1 MTKLR
6 APGSGADRLHSSHW
20 GTFLVT
26 RDGDRIKVRPN
37 PLDPDPSP
45 ILRNIVDA
53 PRHPSRVAQPVIRR
67 GWLERGPVPD
77 ATRGRDEY
85 VPVSWSDALD
95 LTAAE
100 FSRIRREYGC
110 QAIFGG
116 SYGWSSAGRFHH
128 AQSQIHR
135 FLNCLGGYTAS
146 VNTYSAG
153 AAEVILPHVMGSY
166 ECARFGATWPDIVA
180 ATELVVAFGG
190 MPRKNSNVGPGGIG
204 RHEIK
209 ASLAAARARGT
220 QFVLVSPIRD
230 DLPGELSAE
239 WLPVL
244 PGTDVALMLGIA
256 HTLIA
261 EHLHDQTFLQRCCVG
276 FDKFEAYVLG
286 LTDSEVKSAEW
297 AGAICGIGAERIR
310 ALARQMSRR
319 TTLVSVSHSLQRAEH
334 GEQPVWLGMV
344 LAAMIG
350 AIGIKG
356 GGYAYSLGAF
366 AQVGRLRPVVS
377 PPPLPQGRN
386 GVRSFIPVA
395 RIADMLLNPGE
406 TFDYNG
412 RTLSYPDIRLIHWAG
427 GNPFHHHQD
436 LRRLRSAFSRPDT
449 IIVHEPFWTA
459 TACHADIVLPSTIT
473 LERND
478 IGGVSSDNFVIAMHQ
493 AIEPYA
499 SAKDDYEILAELAR
513 RLDVEPAFTEG
524 RSSGEWIRHMYAQL
538 QASLTQAGYSA
549 PDFEEFWAAGELE
562 LPTREENALRRF
574 RADPESAR
582 LNTPSGKLE
591 IYSERIAA
599 FGYHDCPG
607 HPVWIAPDEWLG
619 APGEKPYPLQ
629 LVANQPRGRLHSQLD
644 FGAFS
649 QETKIDGRE
658 VMRMHP
664 VDATGRGIRDRDLV
678 KIFNLRGAFLA
689 VAQLTVEVRPGVVQ
703 VPTGAWYDPVL
714 VADGGEEICVGGNPN
729 TVTRDVGTS
738 RLAQG
743 CTGQLCLVEVVRFVG
758 KPPCGRGHRAPGPT
772 ARA

>member
-1 MTKLR
+1 
-6 APGSGADRLHSSHW
+6 
-20 GTFLVT
+20 
-26 RDGDRIKVRPN
+26 
-37 PLDPDPSP
+37 
-45 ILRNIVDA
+45 
-53 PRHPSRVAQPVIRR
+53 VAQPVIRR
-67 GWLERGPVPD
+67 GWLERGPRSD
-77 ATRGRDEY
+77 AARGSDEY
-85 VPVSWSDALD
+85 VPVSWKDALD
-95 LTAAE
+95 LTAGE
-100 FSRIRREYGC
+100 FARIRQEYGC

-128 AQSQIHR
+128 AQSQVHR

-166 ECARFGATWPDIVA
+166 EAGRFGATWPDIIA

-204 RHEIK
+204 RHEIH
-209 ASLAAARARGT
+209 ASLAAARTRGA

-230 DLPGELSAE
+230 DLPAEVSAE

-261 EHLHDQTFLQRCCVG
+261 EQLHDRTFLQRCCVG
-276 FDKFEAYVLG
+276 FDRFEGYVLG
-286 LTDSEVKSAEW
+286 HTDSAAKSAAW
-297 AGAICGIGAERIR
+297 AAAICGIDAEQIR
-310 ALARQMSRR
+310 ALARQMARR

-350 AIGIKG
+350 AIGIRG
-356 GGYAYSLGAF
+356 GGFAYSLGAF
-366 AQVGRLRPVVS
+366 AQVGRPRPVVS

-386 GVRSFIPVA
+386 GVKTFIPVA
-395 RIADMLLNPGE
+395 RIADMLLNPGG
-406 TFDYNG
+406 TCAYNG
-412 RTLSYPDIRLIHWAG
+412 RTLVYPDIRLIHWAG

-436 LRRLRSAFSRPDT
+436 LRRLRGAFSKPDT
-449 IIVHEPFWTA
+449 VIVHEPFWTS

-499 SAKDDYEILAELAR
+499 NARDDYEILSELAR
-513 RLDVEPAFTEG
+513 RLGVESAFTEG
-524 RSSGEWIRHMYAQL
+524 RSSGEWIRHMYSGL
-538 QASLTQAGYSA
+538 QAALTQAGYPA
-549 PDFEEFWAAGELE
+549 PEFEEFWAAGELE
-562 LPTREENALRRF
+562 LPTRAEDALLRF
-574 RADPESAR
+574 RADPESAP
-582 LNTPSGKLE
+582 LSTPSGKLE

-599 FGYHDCPG
+599 FGYDDCPG

-619 APGEKPYPLQ
+619 APGEKTHPLQ

-644 FGAFS
+644 FGTYS
-649 QETKIDGRE
+649 RETKIDGRE
-658 VMRMHP
+658 AMRIHP
-664 VDATGRGIRDRDLV
+664 SDAAARGISDRDVV
-678 KIFNLRGAFLA
+678 KVFNLRGAFLA
-689 VAQLTVEVRPGVVQ
+689 AAQLTPEVRPGVIQ
-703 VPTGAWYDPVL
+703 VSTGAWYDPVR
-714 VADGGEEICVGGNPN
+714 VSGGDEEVCVNGNPN

-743 CTGQLCLVEVVRFVG
+743 CTGQLCLVEVVKFVG
-758 KPPCGRGHRAPGPT
+758 KPPQGRGHQAPRLA